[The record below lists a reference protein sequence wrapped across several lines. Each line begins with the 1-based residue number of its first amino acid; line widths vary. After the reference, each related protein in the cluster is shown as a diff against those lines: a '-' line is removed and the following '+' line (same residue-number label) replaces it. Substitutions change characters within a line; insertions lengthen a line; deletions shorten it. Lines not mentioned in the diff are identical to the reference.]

1 MSEDT
6 KAVFKLFRKRGLC
19 YLFASLNKVMSDN
32 RLSKATPEMPDKS
45 ATVALYGRLLRDY
58 VSHYKGRL
66 FLAIF
71 FMIVSALTS
80 TATAF
85 VMKPIVDEVFFEK
98 NPEFVIYT
106 TLAVVGIFAARGF
119 ATYGQTIVMD
129 WVGTRIV
136 SDIQKG
142 LFKKLVFAD
151 LAWFHENASG
161 NLISRFVFDTNYLKT
176 VATQTLVVLTKDS
189 LTAVFLIASLFYYDW
204 KMALVTL
211 IALPPGA
218 LAIRQLGKRS
228 RKASNKVL
236 EQTADFSSF
245 LEENFQGIRV
255 VKAYDREKQ
264 AVQQGDEVI
273 EDRFKIQFKA
283 LRIEASS
290 GPIVET
296 LAGLLIAGVIFYGA
310 SNVIEGHTTPGTFFA
325 FITAIM
331 LTYQPIKSV
340 AKLFPRMQ
348 TGLAAAHRIFLLL
361 DIDHKVVDKPS
372 AVPLEFH
379 RGDIEFRNVKF
390 SYHEDEIV
398 LRDISLKLEAGK
410 RVALVGPSGGGK
422 STILNLIP
430 RFYDVN
436 EGDILVDGQNVRDVT
451 LASLRQKIALVS
463 QDVFLFDD
471 TIKAN
476 IAYGRDDATDA
487 EIIEAAKAAAV
498 HDFVSA
504 LPKGYDTL
512 VGSHGVRLSGG
523 QKQRISI
530 ARAMLKD
537 APILLLDEA
546 TSALDT
552 ESERKIQRALTHLMK
567 GRTSLVIAHRLS
579 TILDADTINVV
590 VDGEIVESGPHDQLL
605 KEEGVYADLYNHQFS
620 FDSGVTPIREIKS

>member
-1 MSEDT
+1 MSEPIPE
-6 KAVFKLFRKRGLC
+6 KL
-19 YLFASLNKVMSDN
+19 
-32 RLSKATPEMPDKS
+32 PKS
-45 ATVALYGRLLRDY
+45 ATVVLYGRLVRDY

-71 FMIVSALTS
+71 FMIVSALTA

-85 VMKPIVDEVFFEK
+85 VMKPIIDEVFFDK

-106 TLAVVGIFAARGF
+106 TVAVVCIFAARGF

-129 WVGTRIV
+129 WVGTRVV
-136 SDIQKG
+136 SNIQRD

-151 LAWFHENASG
+151 LAWFHDNASG
-161 NLISRFVFDTNYLKT
+161 SLISRFVFDTNYLKT
-176 VATQTLVVLTKDS
+176 VATQTLVVMTKDS
-189 LTAVFLIASLFYYDW
+189 LTAIFLIGSLFYYDW
-204 KMALVTL
+204 KMALFIL
-211 IALPPGA
+211 IVLPPGA

-228 RKASNKVL
+228 RKASSKVL

-255 VKAYDREKQ
+255 VKAYDRENQ
-264 AVQQGDEVI
+264 AVRQGNDVI
-273 EDRFKIQFKA
+273 EARFKVQFKA

-296 LAGLLIAGVIFYGA
+296 LAGFLIAGVIFYGA
-310 SNVIEGHTTPGTFFA
+310 SNVIDGVMTPGTFFA

-331 LTYQPIKSV
+331 LAYQPIKSV

-348 TGLAAAHRIFLLL
+348 TGLAAAQRIFALM
-361 DIDHKVVDKPS
+361 DIDHKVVDKPD
-372 AVPLEFH
+372 AAPLEFH
-379 RGDIEFRNVKF
+379 RGEVEFQNVSF
-390 SYHEDEIV
+390 AYHPDEVV
-398 LRDISLKLEAGK
+398 LKDISLRLGAGK
-410 RVALVGPSGGGK
+410 RIALVGPSGGGK

-436 EGDILVDGQNVRDVT
+436 GGNILVDGQSIRDVT
-451 LASLRQKIALVS
+451 IASLRQKIALVS

-471 TIKAN
+471 TIRAN
-476 IAYGRDDATDA
+476 IAYGREDASDA
-487 EIIEAAKAAAV
+487 EIIEAAKSAAV

-552 ESERKIQRALTHLMK
+552 ESERKIQTALKHLMK

-579 TILDADTINVV
+579 TILDADVINVV
-590 VDGEIVESGPHDQLL
+590 VAGEIVENGTHDQLL
-605 KEEGVYADLYNHQFS
+605 KKEGVYADLYNHQFS
-620 FDSGVTPIREIKS
+620 FDPSVTPFREVRS

>member
-1 MSEDT
+1 MSQP
-6 KAVFKLFRKRGLC
+6 
-19 YLFASLNKVMSDN
+19 
-32 RLSKATPEMPDKS
+32 TPKMPDKS

-58 VSHYKGRL
+58 VSLYKGRL
-66 FLAIF
+66 FLAII
-71 FMIVSALTS
+71 FMIVSALTA

-85 VMKPIVDEVFFEK
+85 VMKPIIDEVFFDK
-98 NPEFVIYT
+98 NSDFVIYT
-106 TLAVVGIFAARGF
+106 TLAVIGIFAARGF

-129 WVGTRIV
+129 WVGTRVV
-136 SDIQKG
+136 SDIQKN
-142 LFKKLVFAD
+142 LFRKLVFAD
-151 LAWFHENASG
+151 LAWFHDNSSG
-161 NLISRFVFDTNYLKT
+161 ELISRFVFDTNYLKT
-176 VATQTLVVLTKDS
+176 VATQTLVVMTKDS
-189 LTAVFLIASLFYYDW
+189 LTAIFLIASLFYYDW
-204 KMALVTL
+204 KMALATL

-255 VKAYDREKQ
+255 VKAYDRETQ
-264 AVQQGDEVI
+264 AVQQGNEVI
-273 EDRFKIQFKA
+273 EDRFRIQFKA

-296 LAGLLIAGVIFYGA
+296 LAGFLIAGVIFYGA
-310 SNVIEGHTTPGTFFA
+310 SNVIDGQTTPGTFFA

-331 LTYQPIKSV
+331 LAYQPIKSV

-348 TGLAAAHRIFLLL
+348 TGLAAVQRIFTLL
-361 DIDHKVVDKPS
+361 DVDHKVVDSP
-372 AVPLEFH
+372 AATPIEFK
-379 RGDIEFRNVKF
+379 RGDIEFDHVKF
-390 SYHEDEIV
+390 SYNPDEVV
-398 LRDISLKLEAGK
+398 LKDISLKLEAGK

-430 RFYDVN
+430 RFYDVD
-436 EGDILVDGQNVRDVT
+436 EGNILVDGQNIRDVT
-451 LASLRQKIALVS
+451 MASLRQKIALVS

-487 EIIEAAKAAAV
+487 ELIAAAKAAAV
-498 HDFVSA
+498 HDFVTA
-504 LPKGYDTL
+504 LPKGYDTM

-552 ESERKIQRALTHLMK
+552 ESERKIQSALKHLMK

-579 TILDADTINVV
+579 TILDADIINVV
-590 VDGEIVESGPHDQLL
+590 VDGMIVESGSHDELL
-605 KEEGVYADLYNHQFS
+605 EKEGVYADLYNHQFS
-620 FDSGVTPIREIKS
+620 FDGGVTPPVRTKPV

>member
-1 MSEDT
+1 
-6 KAVFKLFRKRGLC
+6 
-19 YLFASLNKVMSDN
+19 
-32 RLSKATPEMPDKS
+32 
-45 ATVALYGRLLRDY
+45 
-58 VSHYKGRL
+58 
-66 FLAIF
+66 
-71 FMIVSALTS
+71 MIISALTA

-85 VMKPIVDEVFFEK
+85 VMKPIIDEVFFDK
-98 NPEFVIYT
+98 NPEYVIYT
-106 TLAVVGIFAARGF
+106 TLAVVCIFAARGF

-129 WVGTRIV
+129 WVGTRV
-136 SDIQKG
+136 VADIQKD

-151 LAWFHENASG
+151 LAWFHDNASG
-161 NLISRFVFDTNYLKT
+161 SLISRFVFDTNYLKT
-176 VATQTLVVLTKDS
+176 VATQTLVVMTKDS
-189 LTAVFLIASLFYYDW
+189 LTAIFLIGSLFYYDW
-204 KMALVTL
+204 KMALFIL
-211 IALPPGA
+211 IVLPPGT

-228 RKASNKVL
+228 RKASSKVL

-255 VKAYDREKQ
+255 VKAYDRETQ
-264 AVQQGDEVI
+264 AVQQGDSVI

-296 LAGLLIAGVIFYGA
+296 LAGFLIAGVIFYGA
-310 SNVIEGHTTPGTFFA
+310 SNVIEGETTPGTFFA

-331 LTYQPIKSV
+331 LAYQPIKSV

-348 TGLAAAHRIFLLL
+348 TGLAAAQRIFTLM
-361 DIDHKVVDKPS
+361 DIKHKVVDKPD
-372 AVPLEFH
+372 AAPLEFH
-379 RGDIEFRNVKF
+379 RGEVEFKNVNF
-390 SYHEDEIV
+390 AYHPDEVV
-398 LRDISLKLEAGK
+398 LKDISLRLGAGK
-410 RVALVGPSGGGK
+410 RIALVGPSGGGK

-436 EGDILVDGQNVRDVT
+436 GGDILVDGQSIRDVT
-451 LASLRQKIALVS
+451 IASLRQKIALVS

-471 TIKAN
+471 TIRAN
-476 IAYGRDDATDA
+476 IAYGRDDVSDD
-487 EIIEAAKAAAV
+487 EIIEVAKSAAV

-552 ESERKIQRALTHLMK
+552 ESERKIQVALKHLMK

-579 TILDADTINVV
+579 TILDADVINVV
-590 VDGEIVESGPHDQLL
+590 VAGEIVESGPHDQLL
-605 KEEGVYADLYNHQFS
+605 KKEGVYADLYNHQFS
-620 FDSGVTPIREIKS
+620 IDSSVTPFREVRS

>member
-1 MSEDT
+1 
-6 KAVFKLFRKRGLC
+6 
-19 YLFASLNKVMSDN
+19 
-32 RLSKATPEMPDKS
+32 LSNPITETPPRS
-45 ATVALYGRLLRDY
+45 ATIALYGRLVRDY
-58 VSHYKGRL
+58 VSAYKGRL

-80 TATAF
+80 VATAF
-85 VMKPIVDEVFFEK
+85 VMKPIVDEVFFDR
-98 NPEFVIYT
+98 NPEFVVYT
-106 TLAVVGIFAARGF
+106 TVAVVCIFSARGF

-129 WVGTRIV
+129 WIGTRIV
-136 SDIQKG
+136 SDIQKQ

-151 LAWFHENASG
+151 LAWFHDNSSG

-189 LTAVFLIASLFYYDW
+189 LTAVFLVASLFYYDW
-204 KMALVTL
+204 KMALFIL

-228 RKASNKVL
+228 RKASSKVL

-255 VKAYDREKQ
+255 VKAYDRENQ
-264 AVQQGDEVI
+264 AALQGDQVI

-290 GPIVET
+290 GPIVES
-296 LAGLLIAGVIFYGA
+296 LAGFLIAGVIFYGA
-310 SNVIEGHTTPGTFFA
+310 SNVIDGHTTPGTFFA

-331 LTYQPIKSV
+331 LAYQPIKSV

-348 TGLAAAHRIFLLL
+348 TGLAAAQRIFALL
-361 DIDHKVVDKPS
+361 DVDHKVVDKPD
-372 AVPLEFH
+372 AAPLEFH
-379 RGDIEFRNVKF
+379 SGQVEFRNVKF
-390 SYHEDEIV
+390 AYHPEEVI
-398 LRDISLKLEAGK
+398 LNGISLKLGAGK

-430 RFYDVN
+430 RFYDVG
-436 EGDILVDGQNVRDVT
+436 EGELLVDGQNIRDVT
-451 LASLRQKIALVS
+451 MASLRQKIALVS

-476 IAYGRDDATDA
+476 IAYGRDDATDE
-487 EIIEAAKAAAV
+487 EIIEAAKSAAV
-498 HDFVSA
+498 HDFVKA
-504 LPKGYDTL
+504 LPKGYDTI

-523 QKQRISI
+523 QKQRIAI

-552 ESERKIQRALTHLMK
+552 ESERKIQVALKHLMK

-579 TILDADTINVV
+579 TILDADTINVIV
-590 VDGEIVESGPHDQLL
+590 GGEVAESGTHDQLL
-605 KEEGVYADLYNHQFS
+605 QKEGVYADLYNHQFA
-620 FDSGVTPIREIKS
+620 FDGSVTPFREVKT

>member
-1 MSEDT
+1 
-6 KAVFKLFRKRGLC
+6 
-19 YLFASLNKVMSDN
+19 
-32 RLSKATPEMPDKS
+32 
-45 ATVALYGRLLRDY
+45 
-58 VSHYKGRL
+58 
-66 FLAIF
+66 
-71 FMIVSALTS
+71 MIISALTAA
-80 TATAF
+80 ATAF
-85 VMKPIVDEVFFEK
+85 VMKPIVDEVFFDK

-129 WVGTRIV
+129 WVGTRV
-136 SDIQKG
+136 VANIQRD

-151 LAWFHENASG
+151 LAWFHDNATG

-176 VATQTLVVLTKDS
+176 IATQTLVVMTKDS
-189 LTAVFLIASLFYYDW
+189 LTAIFLIASLFYYDW
-204 KMALVTL
+204 KMALFIL

-255 VKAYDREKQ
+255 VKAYGRENQ
-264 AVQQGDEVI
+264 SVEQGNDVI
-273 EDRFKIQFKA
+273 EDRFKTQFKA

-310 SNVIEGHTTPGTFFA
+310 SNVIEGQTTPGTFFA

-348 TGLAAAHRIFLLL
+348 TGLAAAQRIFALL
-361 DIDHKVVDKPS
+361 DIDHKVVDSPS
-372 AVPLEFH
+372 ATPLELHHGDVEFH
-379 RGDIEFRNVKF
+379 HVKF
-390 SYHEDEIV
+390 AYHSDEIV

-430 RFYDVN
+430 RFYDVDAG
-436 EGDILVDGQNVRDVT
+436 EITVDGQNVRNVS

-476 IAYGRDDATDA
+476 IAYGRDDVTDE
-487 EIIEAAKAAAV
+487 EIIEAAQAAAV

-504 LPKGYDTL
+504 LPNGYDTL

-590 VDGEIVESGPHDQLL
+590 VEGKIVESGTHDQLL
-605 KEEGVYADLYNHQFS
+605 KKEGVYADLYNHQFS
-620 FDSGVTPIREIKS
+620 IDSGVTPFREVKS

>member
-1 MSEDT
+1 
-6 KAVFKLFRKRGLC
+6 
-19 YLFASLNKVMSDN
+19 
-32 RLSKATPEMPDKS
+32 
-45 ATVALYGRLLRDY
+45 
-58 VSHYKGRL
+58 
-66 FLAIF
+66 
-71 FMIVSALTS
+71 
-80 TATAF
+80 
-85 VMKPIVDEVFFEK
+85 MKPIIDEVFFDK
-98 NPEFVIYT
+98 NPEYVIYT
-106 TLAVVGIFAARGF
+106 TLAVVCIFAARGF

-129 WVGTRIV
+129 WVGTRV
-136 SDIQKG
+136 VADIQKD

-151 LAWFHENASG
+151 LAWFHDNASG
-161 NLISRFVFDTNYLKT
+161 SLISRFVFDTNYLKT
-176 VATQTLVVLTKDS
+176 VATQTLVVMTKDS
-189 LTAVFLIASLFYYDW
+189 LTAIFLIGSLFYYDW
-204 KMALVTL
+204 KMALFIL
-211 IALPPGA
+211 IVLPPGT

-228 RKASNKVL
+228 RKASSKVL

-255 VKAYDREKQ
+255 VKAYDRETQ
-264 AVQQGDEVI
+264 AVQQGDSVI

-296 LAGLLIAGVIFYGA
+296 LAGFLIAGVIFYGA
-310 SNVIEGHTTPGTFFA
+310 SNVIEGETTPGTFFA

-331 LTYQPIKSV
+331 LAYQPIKSV

-348 TGLAAAHRIFLLL
+348 TGLAAAQRIFTLM
-361 DIDHKVVDKPS
+361 DIKHKVVDKPD
-372 AVPLEFH
+372 AAPLEFH
-379 RGDIEFRNVKF
+379 RGEVEFKNVNF
-390 SYHEDEIV
+390 AYHPDEVV
-398 LRDISLKLEAGK
+398 LKDISLRLGAGK
-410 RVALVGPSGGGK
+410 RIALVGPSGGGK

-436 EGDILVDGQNVRDVT
+436 GGDILVDGQSIRDVT
-451 LASLRQKIALVS
+451 IASLRQKIALVS

-471 TIKAN
+471 TIRAN
-476 IAYGRDDATDA
+476 IAYGRDDVSDD
-487 EIIEAAKAAAV
+487 EIIEVAKSAAV

-552 ESERKIQRALTHLMK
+552 ESERKIQVALKHLMK

-579 TILDADTINVV
+579 TILDADVINVV
-590 VDGEIVESGPHDQLL
+590 VAGEIVESGPHDQLL
-605 KEEGVYADLYNHQFS
+605 KKEGVYADLYNHQFS
-620 FDSGVTPIREIKS
+620 IDSSVTPFREVRS

>member
-1 MSEDT
+1 MT
-6 KAVFKLFRKRGLC
+6 KPNHELPPTT
-19 YLFASLNKVMSDN
+19 
-32 RLSKATPEMPDKS
+32 ATF
-45 ATVALYGRLLRDY
+45 ALYGRLVRDY
-58 VSHYKGRL
+58 VSHYKWRL

-71 FMIVSALTS
+71 FMIVSALTA

-85 VMKPIVDEVFFEK
+85 VMKPIIDEVFFDK
-98 NPEFVIYT
+98 NPEFVFYT
-106 TLAVVGIFAARGF
+106 TIAVIGIFAARGF

-129 WVGTRIV
+129 WIGNRVV
-136 SDIQKG
+136 SDIQKK

-151 LAWFHENASG
+151 LAWFHDNSTG

-189 LTAVFLIASLFYYDW
+189 LTAIFLIASLFYYDW
-204 KMALVTL
+204 QMALFTL

-228 RKASNKVL
+228 RKASSKVL
-236 EQTADFSSF
+236 EQTADFSAF
-245 LEENFQGIRV
+245 LEENFHGIRV
-255 VKAYDREKQ
+255 VKAYDRENQ
-264 AVQQGDEVI
+264 AVRQGDGVI
-273 EDRFKIQFKA
+273 EDRFKTQFKA
-283 LRIEASS
+283 ARIEASS
-290 GPIVET
+290 SPIVET
-296 LAGLLIAGVIFYGA
+296 LAGFLIAGVIFYGA
-310 SNVIEGHTTPGTFFA
+310 SNVIDGTTTPGTFFA

-331 LTYQPIKSV
+331 LAYQPIKSV

-348 TGLAAAHRIFLLL
+348 TGLAAAQRVFALL
-361 DIDHKVVDKPS
+361 DIEHNVVDKPE
-372 AVPLEFH
+372 ATPLEFH
-379 RGDIEFRNVKF
+379 RGEVEFRDVKF
-390 SYHEDEIV
+390 SYHPEEVV
-398 LRDISLKLEAGK
+398 LRGISLKLEAGK

-430 RFYDVN
+430 RFYDVDSG
-436 EGDILVDGQNVRDVT
+436 EIMVDGQNVRDVT
-451 LASLRQKIALVS
+451 MASLRQKIALVS

-471 TIKAN
+471 TIKVN
-476 IAYGRDDATDA
+476 IAYGRDDATDE
-487 EIIEAAKAAAV
+487 EIIAAAKSAAV

-504 LPKGYDTL
+504 LPNGYETL

-523 QKQRISI
+523 QKQRIAI

-552 ESERKIQRALTHLMK
+552 ESERKIQMALKQLMK

-590 VDGEIVESGPHDQLL
+590 VAGEIVESGSHDELL
-605 KEEGVYADLYNHQFS
+605 KKEGVYADLYNHQFS
-620 FDSGVTPIREIKS
+620 FEGRVTPFRGVKS

>member
-1 MSEDT
+1 
-6 KAVFKLFRKRGLC
+6 
-19 YLFASLNKVMSDN
+19 
-32 RLSKATPEMPDKS
+32 
-45 ATVALYGRLLRDY
+45 
-58 VSHYKGRL
+58 
-66 FLAIF
+66 
-71 FMIVSALTS
+71 MIISALTA

-85 VMKPIVDEVFFEK
+85 VMKPIIDEVFFDK
-98 NPEFVIYT
+98 NPEYVIYT
-106 TLAVVGIFAARGF
+106 TLAVVCIFAARGF

-129 WVGTRIV
+129 WVGTRV
-136 SDIQKG
+136 VADIQKD

-151 LAWFHENASG
+151 LAWFHDNASG
-161 NLISRFVFDTNYLKT
+161 SLISRFVFDTNYLKT
-176 VATQTLVVLTKDS
+176 VATQTLVVMTKDS
-189 LTAVFLIASLFYYDW
+189 LTAIFLIGSLFYYDW
-204 KMALVTL
+204 KMALFIL
-211 IALPPGA
+211 IVLPPGT

-228 RKASNKVL
+228 RKASSKVL

-255 VKAYDREKQ
+255 VKAYDRETQ
-264 AVQQGDEVI
+264 AVQQGDSVI

-296 LAGLLIAGVIFYGA
+296 LAGFLIAGVIFYGA
-310 SNVIEGHTTPGTFFA
+310 SNVIEGETTPGTFFA

-331 LTYQPIKSV
+331 LAYQPIKSV

-348 TGLAAAHRIFLLL
+348 TGLAAAQRIFTLM
-361 DIDHKVVDKPS
+361 DIKHKVVDKPD
-372 AVPLEFH
+372 AAPLEFH
-379 RGDIEFRNVKF
+379 RGEVEFKNVNF
-390 SYHEDEIV
+390 AYHPDEVV
-398 LRDISLKLEAGK
+398 LKDISLRLGAGK
-410 RVALVGPSGGGK
+410 RIALVGPSGGGK

-436 EGDILVDGQNVRDVT
+436 GGDILVDGQSIRDVT
-451 LASLRQKIALVS
+451 IASLRQKIALVS

-471 TIKAN
+471 TIRAN
-476 IAYGRDDATDA
+476 IAYGRDDVSND
-487 EIIEAAKAAAV
+487 EIIEVAKSAAV

-552 ESERKIQRALTHLMK
+552 ESERKIQVALKHLMK

-579 TILDADTINVV
+579 TILDADVINVV
-590 VDGEIVESGPHDQLL
+590 VAGEIVESGPHDQLL
-605 KEEGVYADLYNHQFS
+605 KKEGVYADLYNHQFS
-620 FDSGVTPIREIKS
+620 IDSSVTPFREVRS

>member
-1 MSEDT
+1 LSDLTSE
-6 KAVFKLFRKRGLC
+6 KL
-19 YLFASLNKVMSDN
+19 
-32 RLSKATPEMPDKS
+32 PKS
-45 ATVALYGRLLRDY
+45 ATIVLYSRLLRDY
-58 VSHYKGRL
+58 VTHYKGRL

-71 FMIVSALTS
+71 FMIISALTA

-85 VMKPIVDEVFFEK
+85 VMKPIIDEVFFDK
-98 NPEFVIYT
+98 NPEYVIYT
-106 TLAVVGIFAARGF
+106 TLAVVCIFAARGF

-129 WVGTRIV
+129 WVGTRV
-136 SDIQKG
+136 VADIQKD

-151 LAWFHENASG
+151 LAWFHDNASG
-161 NLISRFVFDTNYLKT
+161 SLISRFVFDTNYLKT
-176 VATQTLVVLTKDS
+176 VATQTLVVMTKDS
-189 LTAVFLIASLFYYDW
+189 LTAIFLIGSLFYYDW
-204 KMALVTL
+204 KMALFIL
-211 IALPPGA
+211 IVLPPGT

-228 RKASNKVL
+228 RKASSKVL

-255 VKAYDREKQ
+255 VKAYDRETQ
-264 AVQQGDEVI
+264 AVQQGDSVI

-296 LAGLLIAGVIFYGA
+296 LAGFLIAGVIFYGA
-310 SNVIEGHTTPGTFFA
+310 SNVIEGETTPGTFFA

-331 LTYQPIKSV
+331 LAYQPIKSV

-348 TGLAAAHRIFLLL
+348 TGLAAAQRIFTLM
-361 DIDHKVVDKPS
+361 DIKHKVVDKPD
-372 AVPLEFH
+372 AAPLEFH
-379 RGDIEFRNVKF
+379 RGEVEFKNVNF
-390 SYHEDEIV
+390 AYHPDEVV
-398 LRDISLKLEAGK
+398 LKDISLRLGAGK
-410 RVALVGPSGGGK
+410 RIALVGPSGGGK

-436 EGDILVDGQNVRDVT
+436 GGDILVDGQSIRDVT
-451 LASLRQKIALVS
+451 IASLRQKIALVS

-471 TIKAN
+471 TIRAN
-476 IAYGRDDATDA
+476 IAYGRDDVSDD
-487 EIIEAAKAAAV
+487 EIIEVAKSAAV

-552 ESERKIQRALTHLMK
+552 ESERKIQVALKHLMK

-579 TILDADTINVV
+579 TILDADVINVV
-590 VDGEIVESGPHDQLL
+590 VAGEIVESGPHDQLL
-605 KEEGVYADLYNHQFS
+605 KKEGVYADLYNHQFS
-620 FDSGVTPIREIKS
+620 IDSSVTPFREVRS

>member
-1 MSEDT
+1 MSET
-6 KAVFKLFRKRGLC
+6 AFETL
-19 YLFASLNKVMSDN
+19 
-32 RLSKATPEMPDKS
+32 PKS
-45 ATVALYGRLLRDY
+45 ATIVLYDRLVRDY
-58 VSHYKGRL
+58 VAHYKGRL

-71 FMIVSALTS
+71 FMIISALTA

-85 VMKPIVDEVFFEK
+85 VMKPIIDEVFFDK
-98 NPEFVIYT
+98 NPEFVVYT
-106 TLAVVGIFAARGF
+106 TLAVVFIFAARGF

-129 WVGTRIV
+129 WIGTRV
-136 SDIQKG
+136 VADIQKD
-142 LFKKLVFAD
+142 LFNKLVFAD
-151 LAWFHENASG
+151 LAWFHDNASG
-161 NLISRFVFDTNYLKT
+161 SLISRFVFDTNYLKT
-176 VATQTLVVLTKDS
+176 VATQTLVVMTKDS
-189 LTAVFLIASLFYYDW
+189 LTAIFLIGSLFYYDW
-204 KMALVTL
+204 KMALFIMIV
-211 IALPPGA
+211 LPPGA

-228 RKASNKVL
+228 RKASSKVL
-236 EQTADFSSF
+236 AQTADFSSF

-255 VKAYDREKQ
+255 VKAYDRETQ
-264 AVQQGDEVI
+264 AVQQGDNVI

-296 LAGLLIAGVIFYGA
+296 LAGFLIAGVIFYGA
-310 SNVIEGHTTPGTFFA
+310 SNVIEGAMTPGTFFA

-331 LTYQPIKSV
+331 LAYQPIKSV

-348 TGLAAAHRIFLLL
+348 TGLAAAQRIFTLM
-361 DIDHKVVDKPS
+361 DIEHKIVDKPD
-372 AVPLEFH
+372 AAPLEFH
-379 RGDIEFRNVKF
+379 NGEVEFRNVNF
-390 SYHEDEIV
+390 AYHPDEVV
-398 LRDISLKLEAGK
+398 LKDISLQMGAGK
-410 RVALVGPSGGGK
+410 RIALVGPSGGGK

-436 EGDILVDGQNVRDVT
+436 GGDILVDGQSIRDVT
-451 LASLRQKIALVS
+451 IASLRQKIALVS

-471 TIKAN
+471 TVRAN
-476 IAYGRDDATDA
+476 IAYGRDDVSDA
-487 EIIEAAKAAAV
+487 KIVEAAKAAAV

-552 ESERKIQRALTHLMK
+552 ESERKIQAALKHLMK
-567 GRTSLVIAHRLS
+567 GRTSLVVAHRLS
-579 TILDADTINVV
+579 TILDADVINVV
-590 VDGEIVESGPHDQLL
+590 VAGEIVESGTHDQLL
-605 KEEGVYADLYNHQFS
+605 KKEGVYADLYNHQFS
-620 FDSGVTPIREIKS
+620 FDSSVTPFREVKS